1 MKSVPSSVEAG
12 DSLGYTPLHFAA
24 WNGHLKVVHFLMDKA
39 NLEAKNY
46 NGETPL
52 HLAAQ
57 WGHLNVVKALAR
69 HKANIFAK
77 DQQKS
82 SAIHWAARKG
92 HEEVVEY
99 LITENSKLLTEPGT
113 ESRTVLHEAA
123 TLGHMNLVK
132 LLIQKN
138 AELLKM
144 ASEDNETALHAAVNQ
159 GHLAVVKYLVEN
171 KIDVAAQ
178 DNDGQTAE
186 ALAAKLGK
194 HDIVRFLQGL
204 NESEEIVAHD
214 IKAEEIKAIAIELP
228 EIAQPGPIPAMTTRT
243 GQTVHV
249 AVPRPKRMGYRQAI
263 GRSNAGIRAY

>member
-1 MKSVPSSVEAG
+1 
-12 DSLGYTPLHFAA
+12 
-24 WNGHLKVVHFLMDKA
+24 MDKA

-77 DQQKS
+77 DQQNS

-99 LITENSKLLTEPGT
+99 LITEDPKLLIEPGT

-123 TLGHMNLVK
+123 TLGHKKLVE

-138 AELLKM
+138 ASLLEM
-144 ASEDNETALHAAVNQ
+144 ASDDKETALHAAVKQ
-159 GHLAVVKYLVEN
+159 GHLAVVESLVEN
-171 KIDVAAQ
+171 KIKVAAQ
-178 DNDGQTAE
+178 DKDGQTAK
-186 ALAAKLGK
+186 ALAEKLGK
-194 HDIVRFLQGL
+194 HDIVKFLQGL
-204 NESEEIVAHD
+204 NKPEEVVAHET
-214 IKAEEIKAIAIELP
+214 KAEEIKAIANELP
-228 EIAQPGPIPAMTTRT
+228 EIAQLGPIPATTT
-243 GQTVHV
+243 LAGQTVHV
-249 AVPRPKRMGYRQAI
+249 AVPRPKRRGYRQAI
-263 GRSNAGIRAY
+263 DRANTAIMSY

>member
-1 MKSVPSSVEAG
+1 
-12 DSLGYTPLHFAA
+12 
-24 WNGHLKVVHFLMDKA
+24 MDKA

-99 LITENSKLLTEPGT
+99 LIGENSKLLMEPGT

-132 LLIQKN
+132 L
-138 AELLKM
+138 
-144 ASEDNETALHAAVNQ
+144 ASDDNETALHAAVNQ
-159 GHLAVVKYLVEN
+159 GHLAIVKYLVEN
-171 KIDVAAQ
+171 EIDVAAQ
-178 DNDGQTAE
+178 DNDGQTAK
-186 ALAAKLGK
+186 ALAA
-194 HDIVRFLQGL
+194 
-204 NESEEIVAHD
+204 
-214 IKAEEIKAIAIELP
+214 
-228 EIAQPGPIPAMTTRT
+228 
-243 GQTVHV
+243 
-249 AVPRPKRMGYRQAI
+249 
-263 GRSNAGIRAY
+263 